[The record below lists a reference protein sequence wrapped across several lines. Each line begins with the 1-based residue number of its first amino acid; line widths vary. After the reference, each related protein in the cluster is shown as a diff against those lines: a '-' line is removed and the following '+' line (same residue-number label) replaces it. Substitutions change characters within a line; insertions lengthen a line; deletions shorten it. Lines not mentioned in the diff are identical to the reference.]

1 THFSEYLIMNKDTI
15 IGLVL
20 IFGIFIGF
28 SYWMAPSQEVLLNQ
42 KRKSD
47 SIYLETKSRRDA
59 EIKAQARDRAIAAAK
74 EKEKVR
80 ATGQKIDSLSYLR
93 LTLKDE
99 LGAFAVSAIGK
110 DTSYTIENDVFKIN
124 IGSLGGKINHVEL
137 KDYLTW
143 DKKPL
148 VLMGKDSLR
157 FGFSFFS
164 NNRVINTNKLYFQP
178 FQTDSKNSGK
188 EGIVVSGKDSVQF
201 GLRLFASATD
211 STFNPNKYIEYI
223 YTVKGNEY
231 MIGYQIKF
239 VNMAEIID
247 PSTKFLVLN
256 WNDNLIR
263 QEKSLNME
271 RINSGI
277 YYKYADDKVD
287 NLSEAKDDEKN
298 LKNERIKWL
307 SFKQQFFTSTLIAGQ
322 YFSDPKLKQVTLPG
336 GKNYL
341 KSMDVEVGVPYTPGE
356 NKPVFMTM
364 YFGPNK
370 FYGLKKYKLDLEK
383 QIPLGWGFFLMAW
396 INIYAVIPVFT
407 FFGNFGWNYG
417 IIILILTILL
427 KIILFPIAFKTYKS
441 SAKMR
446 VLKPDVDELSLKFPK
461 KEDAMKKQ
469 SATMELYKKA
479 GVNPMA
485 GCIPLLLQMPI
496 LIAMFRFFPS
506 SIELRQQAFLWADD
520 LSSYDSIWTFPGGFS
535 IPYYGDHVSLFALL
549 MTISSVFYTKLN
561 DQMMGSQQSQMPG
574 MKTMMYLM
582 PVMFLF
588 WFNDYSSGLSYY
600 YLLANLLTF
609 AQIYIIRSTIDEK
622 KLHAQIEANKKKT
635 VKKSGFQKRLEDMA
649 KKRGYPVKK

>member
-1 THFSEYLIMNKDTI
+1 MNKNTV

-20 IFGIFIGF
+20 IFGLFIV
-28 SYWMAPSQEVLLNQ
+28 SIYLNKPSEAQLRQQ
-42 KRKSD
+42 KRKADSMELINQAKYKSD
-47 SIYLETKSRRDA
+47 IQEV
-59 EIKAQARDRAIAAAK
+59 ARDRVISVAK
-74 EKEKVR
+74 EKEKVL
-80 ATGQKIDSLSYLR
+80 ATGKKLDSLTVLR
-93 LTLKDE
+93 LTKKDE
-99 LGAFAVSAIGK
+99 LGAFANAAIGK
-110 DTSYTIENDVFKIN
+110 DSLYSIENDVYKLGI
-124 IGSLGGKINHVEL
+124 STLGGKISHVEL

-143 DKKPL
+143 DKRPL
-148 VLMGKDSLR
+148 ALMSKDSLQ

-164 NNRVINTNKLYFQP
+164 NNRIINTNKLYFQP
-178 FQTDSKNSGK
+178 FWPDAKIAGQSVIKVN
-188 EGIVVSGKDSVQF
+188 GKDSVRF
-201 GLRLFASATD
+201 GMRLFMAASDTTID
-211 STFNPNKYIEYI
+211 PGKYIEYI

-231 MIGYQIKF
+231 MLRYSVKF
-239 VNMAEIID
+239 VNMAEFID
-247 PSTKFLVLN
+247 PATKYLVLN
-256 WNDNLIR
+256 WNNNLNR
-263 QEKSLNME
+263 QEKSLTME
-271 RINSGI
+271 RMSTGLF
-277 YYKYADDKVD
+277 YKYAEDKVD
-287 NLSEAKDDEKN
+287 NLSETKDEEKI
-298 LKNERIKWL
+298 LKNERLKWI
-307 SFKQQFFTSTLIAGQ
+307 SYKQQFFTSTIIADDF
-322 YFSDPKLKQVTLPG
+322 FSDPKLRVATLPG
-336 GKNYL
+336 ANHYL
-341 KSMDVEVGVPYTPGE
+341 KTMTAEVGIPFVPKE
-356 NKPVFMTM
+356 NKEIAMSL

-370 FYGLKKYKLDLEK
+370 YYGLKKYHQDLEK

-396 INIYAVIPVFT
+396 INIYAVIPVVT

-417 IIILILTILL
+417 IIILILTVLL
-427 KIILFPIAFKTYKS
+427 KVNLFPIAFKTYKS

-446 VLKPDVDELSLKFPK
+446 VLKPEIDELTKKFPK

-506 SIELRQQAFLWADD
+506 SIELRQQAFLWAKD
-520 LSSYDSIWTFPGGFS
+520 LSSYDSIYTFPAGFT
-535 IPYYGDHVSLFALL
+535 IPYYGDHISLFALL
-549 MTISSVFYTKLN
+549 MTISSIFYTKLN

-609 AQIYIIRSTIDEK
+609 AQIYIIRATIDEK
-622 KLHAQIEANKKKT
+622 KLHLQIEANKKKV

>member
-1 THFSEYLIMNKDTI
+1 MNKTNI
-15 IGLVL
+15 LGIVL
-20 IFGIFIGF
+20 IFLIFIGY
-28 SYWMAPSQEVLLNQ
+28 SYWMTPSQEQ
-42 KRKSD
+42 AMKIKRQHD
-47 SIYLETKSRRDA
+47 SVYMAAKTRRDSNIRA
-59 EIKAQARDRAIAAAK
+59 AARDRAMSVAR
-74 EKEKVR
+74 EKEKAQASGKKLDSVSLVR
-80 ATGQKIDSLSYLR
+80 LS
-93 LTLKDE
+93 LKDE
-99 LGAFAVSAIGK
+99 LGPFAVSAVGK
-110 DTSYTIENDVFKIN
+110 DTAYVIENDLFRLNVA
-124 IGSLGGKINHVEL
+124 SLGGKINKVEL
-137 KDYLTW
+137 KEYLTW

-148 VLMGKDSLR
+148 VLVGKDSLR

-164 NNRVINTNKLYFQP
+164 NNRIINTNKLYFQP
-178 FQTDSKNSGK
+178 FWPSGNKNLA
-188 EGIVVSGKDSVQF
+188 VSGKDSLQF
-201 GLRLFASATD
+201 GMRLFVALSD
-211 STFNPNKYIEYI
+211 STYNPDKYIEYI
-223 YTVKGNEY
+223 YTVKGHEY
-231 MIGYQIKF
+231 MIGYRVNI
-239 VNMAEIID
+239 VNMKDVID

-256 WNDNLIR
+256 WSDNLLS
-263 QEKSLNME
+263 QEKSLKME
-271 RINSGI
+271 RMNSQL
-277 YYKYADDKVD
+277 YFRYTEEEVD
-287 NLSEAKDDEKN
+287 NLSAAKDEEKD
-298 LKNERIKWL
+298 LKNERLKWI
-307 SFKQQFFTSTLIAGQ
+307 SYKQQFFSTTLISGQ
-322 YFSDPKLKQVTLPG
+322 FFSDPKLKQTTQNYS
-336 GKNYL
+336 KNHV
-341 KSMDVEVGVPYTPGE
+341 KTMEAEVGVPYLPSENTPIT
-356 NKPVFMTM
+356 MSM

-417 IIILILTILL
+417 IIILVLTILL

-446 VLKPDVDELSLKFPK
+446 VLKPDVDELNLKYPK

-506 SIELRQQAFLWADD
+506 SIELRQQSFLWATD
-520 LSSYDSIWTFPGGFS
+520 LSSYDSIFNFPGGFS
-535 IPYYGDHVSLFALL
+535 IPYYGDHISLFALL
-549 MTISSVFYTKLN
+549 MTISSIFYTKLN

-609 AQIYIIRSTIDEK
+609 AQIYIIRATIDEK
-622 KLHAQIEANKKKT
+622 KLHAQIEANKKKP

-649 KKRGYPVKK
+649 KQRGYQPKK

>member
-1 THFSEYLIMNKDTI
+1 MNKNTI

-20 IFGIFIGF
+20 IFGIFIIY
-28 SYWMAPSQEVLLNQ
+28 SYLMSPSQEQQLQ
-42 KRKSD
+42 MKRRAD
-47 SIYLETKSRRDA
+47 SAYLASQARRDSDIRA
-59 EIKAQARDRAIAAAK
+59 LARDRAIQMARQ
-74 EKEKVR
+74 KEKVL
-80 ATGQKIDSLSYLR
+80 ATGQKLDSMTVLR
-93 LTLKDE
+93 LTMKDE
-99 LGAFAVSAIGK
+99 LGAFANAAVGK
-110 DTSYTIENDVFKIN
+110 DTSFSIENDVYTLKIA
-124 IGSLGGKINHVEL
+124 SRGGKITQVEL
-137 KDYLTW
+137 KDYRTW
-143 DKKPL
+143 DQRPL
-148 VLMGKDSLR
+148 VLLDKDSLE
-157 FGFSFFS
+157 FGLSFFS
-164 NNRVINTNKLYFQP
+164 NNRIINTNKLYFQP
-178 FQTDSKNSGK
+178 FWPDQKNAGQSMIK
-188 EGIVVSGKDSVQF
+188 VTGKDSVRF
-201 GLRLFASATD
+201 GMRLFVAANDTSIDPT
-211 STFNPNKYIEYI
+211 KYIEYI
-223 YTVKGNEY
+223 YTVRGDEY
-231 MIGYQIKF
+231 MLRYSVKL
-239 VNMAEIID
+239 VNMADVVD
-247 PSTKFLVLN
+247 PSTKYLVLN
-256 WNDNLIR
+256 WNENLKR

-271 RINSGI
+271 RMSTGLF
-277 YYKYADDKVD
+277 YKYSEDKVD
-287 NLSEAKDDEKN
+287 NLSETKDEEKI
-298 LKNERIKWL
+298 LKNERLKWV
-307 SFKQQFFTSTLIAGQ
+307 SYKQQFFTSTIIADEF
-322 YFSDPKLKQVTLPG
+322 FSDPKLKVATLPG
-336 GKNYL
+336 GNHYL
-341 KSMDVEVGVPYTPGE
+341 KTMTTEVGIPYVPKESKVIG
-356 NKPVFMTM
+356 MSM

-370 FYGLKKYKLDLEK
+370 YYGMKRYHQDLEK

-427 KIILFPIAFKTYKS
+427 KIVLFPIAFKTYKS
-441 SAKMR
+441 SAKMK
-446 VLKPDVDELSLKFPK
+446 VLKPEIDELTKKYPK

-506 SIELRQQAFLWADD
+506 SIELRQQAFLWATD
-520 LSSYDSIWTFPGGFS
+520 LSSYDSIWTFPNGFT

-549 MTISSVFYTKLN
+549 MTISSVLYTKIN
-561 DQMMGSQQSQMPG
+561 EQMMGSQQTQMPG

-609 AQIYIIRSTIDEK
+609 AQIYIIRATIDEK